1 MKKPLGGA
9 INRRYGQQKFVHLPQ
24 RQAFHVFAR
33 TTLDQP
39 LAIASPFRSIGKIAH
54 HLGSAM
60 PSHARTSVP
69 DRSAALSQAVV
80 ETARRLALTPTEM
93 AEVVGVSQPIASR
106 LLQGDY
112 RLRESGNEWE
122 LSVQLIRLSRSL
134 FASVG
139 EDDMLARGWLRSTN
153 LAFSGQQPIDVIKRI
168 DGLLHICEY
177 LDAQSG
183 Y

>member
-1 MKKPLGGA
+1 M
-9 INRRYGQQKFVHLPQ
+9 
-24 RQAFHVFAR
+24 QAFHVFVWR
-33 TTLDQP
+33 TLDQP
-39 LAIASPFRSIGKIAH
+39 LAFASPFRSIRNTAH
-54 HLGSAM
+54 HSRNAM
-60 PSHARTSVP
+60 HGHARTSVP

-80 ETARRLALTPTEM
+80 ETARRLALSPTEM
-93 AEVVGVSQPIASR
+93 AEIVGVSQPIAFR

-112 RLRESGNEWE
+112 SLRESGNEWD

-134 FASVG
+134 LALVG

-153 LAFSGQQPIDVIKRI
+153 SAFSGQQPIDVIKRI
-168 DGLLHICEY
+168 DGLLHACEY